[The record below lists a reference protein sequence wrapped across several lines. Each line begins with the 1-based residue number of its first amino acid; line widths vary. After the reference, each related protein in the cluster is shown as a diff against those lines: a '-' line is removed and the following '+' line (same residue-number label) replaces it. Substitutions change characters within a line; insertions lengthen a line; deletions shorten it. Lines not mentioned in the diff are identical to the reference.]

1 MKPRERRVSAWNCPQ
16 TRDTPNVPKDA
27 VPQEKMPLSPAE
39 DAPWPSTAVIVDH
52 LSVIDQIE
60 QVFKK
65 VESSLNS
72 RWTSINRLSL
82 IVVTTNRHHQ
92 SLLFIKFKKKT
103 WASLDSFGYRS
114 YRVIVVEERKTVW
127 QRVSFGRRFLK
138 FWIMIDEL
146 VAGPIEPEDAFLDP
160 SSTKQSRQSSQRDQ
174 RSYEFRWD
182 QTNHSIYE
190 DEGNF

>member
-1 MKPRERRVSAWNCPQ
+1 MRELARSFAGRRTKRKLKAEPASRRWATPREAPCGCGTLLRGAASAATSRCLYGGLMKPRERRVSAWNCPQ

-127 QRVSFGRRFLK
+127 QRVSFGRRSGF
-138 FWIMIDEL
+138 
-146 VAGPIEPEDAFLDP
+146 
-160 SSTKQSRQSSQRDQ
+160 
-174 RSYEFRWD
+174 
-182 QTNHSIYE
+182 
-190 DEGNF
+190 